1 MCLTPLGFL
10 IPKTSSSI
18 LCLVSK
24 QADRSAGDFM
34 LLLKYKGVN
43 SLPVYHLKSPYT
55 FEDLFLCLG
64 VSRKQS

>member
-10 IPKTSSSI
+10 IPKISSLI

-24 QADRSAGDFM
+24 QADRRAGNFK
-34 LLLKYKGVN
+34 LPLKYKGVN
-43 SLPVYHLKSPYT
+43 SLPVYHLKSPYI

-64 VSRKQS
+64 V